1 MMTKTSQAVQNPS
14 PQTLPRWRSALLALS
29 LLGSAAL
36 TASAAAP
43 RIVSVNLLGAT
54 SDNVAMVATTTNNWA
69 GAPGVRAQY
78 WNDMSTGVNA
88 LTSVADQTGAGVVDG
103 SSVPMGVNF
112 TQSGGGNRININ
124 ANPGN
129 NEARMF
135 NGVYD
140 QFENGTS
147 IFEATNIPFASYN
160 VYCYTRPDA
169 GGSFRGG
176 FFYVT
181 NTTAKKWL
189 KGGTVSGTTI
199 PLPDNNGNGYVE
211 SSTTTPP
218 TTFAQ
223 ISAGHFVSFKN
234 VTGSTLRVEMSA
246 VGAGAGGV
254 LDGDGARRHKVVG
267 FQIVEVPSSGTVTNL
282 SLGSAIP
289 NLLGGNPV
297 GFQLM
302 VIGDYDEGYSYPV
315 STLPTIAYASE
326 NPSVFTVNSGGSIAP
341 LNPGTANLV
350 VTFTNL
356 NLSTI
361 SLTQAVTVLGPI
373 SVSVPTL
380 TVTNMFVG
388 NNAADT
394 SQAKML
400 ASFTG
405 FPNVDVTAY
414 TTMVWS
420 TQPSSVATISGSGL
434 VTAVAP
440 GSFSVI
446 GTIGGLSA
454 TNTSG
459 TVTTAAAPGSVPVL
473 SFNISDVVN
482 LANFKDLSG
491 APGARTAY
499 WNNIPLL
506 GANASNQ
513 ISNPLDYH
521 GDIKSGTVVVV
532 TGKATGG
539 TGTAGTL
546 TTNEA
551 KIFRCYYDSGL
562 NSPAGGPNP
571 SFPNTSATEGIIAV
585 TNVPYAKYDVYF
597 YAFNDTGALNR
608 PGHFTVAETGET
620 RWRKNVATLTGGTGN
635 NIPSETTGNG
645 YLEATPIISGGS
657 IPNAVVPGTLANVP
671 GGNYVKFSNLTN
683 ATLVVTWGSDSTDT
697 VIDANTVT
705 RLRLVGFQI
714 VNTDLNNVQ
723 ATNIFLSAPVANLL
737 PGNPV
742 TTSVNPLVNFLNG
755 VQNFNVATAEGT
767 TYDSSNPSVFTV
779 SATGV
784 ITPGTTPGAAN
795 LIIKYTN
802 AVSSVSLTQAVTVL
816 APLAV
821 KATATPAVLYLD
833 SVLGVQTSQVKL
845 LATFLG
851 NTNVDVSAFNT
862 ASIGDYDP
870 IVASVSGNVATPV
883 GLGLADLGGFYL
895 GTEYV
900 TTNALTVR
908 SINDAPSLAH
918 RYSFRDAYGASTV
931 VDSIGGANGT
941 VFTAL
946 NGYQNITLDGDFAQ
960 FPGDAGYTNAPYVAL
975 PNGILSGKSD
985 ITFDFWFRIRQNKDW
1000 SRIFDAGVSSKDT
1013 DPRSS
1018 GSATTQSIV
1027 YSPKPAGSGPG
1038 RFEIKLPAGNAFLAG
1053 TTTLPV
1059 GVEHHVTLVYSP
1071 NQNII
1076 KMYVNGVLE
1085 NSMTPVAGATLNT
1098 LAETHVWLGVSG
1110 NNDATLNGGINE
1122 LRIYEGAFSDSDVAA
1137 SHAAGSGD
1145 GLPVLARPSLA
1156 ITPAGS
1162 NAVLTWPIANNGA
1175 ILYSN
1180 TVLDGLWY
1188 PVNLTPTTVGP
1199 NLQLTVPA
1207 AAAEAFFS
1215 LQKP

>member
-1 MMTKTSQAVQNPS
+1 MKNQPTQNSSPRATSS
-14 PQTLPRWRSALLALS
+14 WRRALLALS
-29 LLGSAAL
+29 LVGTVTWSAQ
-36 TASAAAP
+36 AAAP

-78 WNDMSTGVNA
+78 WNDMVTGVSA
-88 LTSVADQTGAGVVDG
+88 LTSVTDQTGAGVVDG
-103 SSVPMGVNF
+103 GSVPMGVNF
-112 TQSGGGNRININ
+112 IQAGGGSRFNNT
-124 ANPGN
+124 ASPGN

-135 NGVYD
+135 NGVFD
-140 QFENGTS
+140 NFENGTS
-147 IFEATNIPFASYN
+147 VFEATNIPFASYN
-160 VYCYTRPDA
+160 VYCYARPDA

-181 NTTAKKWL
+181 NTAAKKWL
-189 KGGTVSGTTI
+189 KGGTVSGTAMA
-199 PLPDNNGNGYVE
+199 LPDNNGNGYLE
-211 SSTTTPP
+211 SSTATPP

-267 FQIVEVPSSGTVTNL
+267 FQIVEVPSSGTATNL
-282 SLGSAIP
+282 SLGSVIP
-289 NLLGGNPV
+289 SLLGGNPV

-302 VIGDYDEGYSYPV
+302 VIGAYDEGFSYPV
-315 STLPTIAYASE
+315 STLSTIAYASE
-326 NPSVFTVNSGGSIAP
+326 NPSVFSVNSSGSIAP

-420 TQPSSVATISGSGL
+420 TQPSSVATISSAGL
-434 VTAVAP
+434 VTAVSP
-440 GSFSVI
+440 GAFSLV

-459 TVTTAAAPGSVPVL
+459 TVAASSAPGSVPVL

-506 GANASNQ
+506 GTAASNQ

-521 GDIKSGTVVVV
+521 GAIKSGTVVVV

-539 TGTAGTL
+539 TGTSGTL

-562 NSPAGGPNP
+562 NSPAN
-571 SFPNTSATEGIIAV
+571 SAATEGIIAV
-585 TNVPYAKYDVYF
+585 TNVPYGKYDAYF
-597 YAFNDTGALNR
+597 YVYNDNGQLTR
-608 PGHFTVAETGET
+608 PGHFTVAETQET

-635 NIPSETTGNG
+635 ITPNETTGGG

-683 ATLVVTWGSDSTDT
+683 STLVVTWGSDTTDN
-697 VIDANTVT
+697 VLDAATVT
-705 RLRLVGFQI
+705 RMRLVGFQI

-742 TTSVNPLVNFLNG
+742 STSVNPLVNFLNG
-755 VQNFNVATAEGT
+755 VQNFNVATAPGT
-767 TYDSSNPSVFTV
+767 TYDSANPAIFTV
-779 SATGV
+779 SPAGV
-784 ITPGTTPGAAN
+784 ITPGTTPGTAN

-833 SVLGVQTSQVKL
+833 SVLGVQTAQVKL

-870 IVASVSGNVATPV
+870 TVASVSGNVATPV

-895 GTEYV
+895 GVEYV

-918 RYSFRDAYGASTV
+918 RYSFRDAYNATTV
-931 VDSIGGANGT
+931 VDSISGANGT

-946 NGYQNITLDGDFAQ
+946 NGYQNIALDGEFAQ

-975 PNGILSGKSD
+975 PSGILSGKSD

-1000 SRIFDAGVSSKDT
+1000 ARIFDAGVTSKDT
-1013 DPRSS
+1013 DPHNA

-1110 NNDATLNGGINE
+1110 NNDATLNGGIDE

-1137 SHAAGSGD
+1137 SQAAGSGD

-1156 ITPAGS
+1156 ITASGS
-1162 NAVLTWPIANNGA
+1162 NAVLSWPIANNGA

-1180 TVLDGLWY
+1180 TVLDGVWY
-1188 PVNLTPTTVGP
+1188 PVNLTPMTVGP

>member
-1 MMTKTSQAVQNPS
+1 MNNHHIRISTARAASVRRRACGILAV
-14 PQTLPRWRSALLALS
+14 ALW
-29 LLGSAAL
+29 GVAAL
-36 TASAAAP
+36 TVSAAAP
-43 RIVSVNLLGAT
+43 RIVSINLLGAT
-54 SDNVAMVATTTNNWA
+54 SDSVAMVATATNNFA

-78 WNDMSTGVNA
+78 WNDMPTGVNS
-88 LTSVADQTGAGVVDG
+88 LTSVTDQTGAGVVDG

-112 TQSGGGNRININ
+112 TQSGGGSRFNGV
-124 ANPGN
+124 ASPGN

-147 IFEATNIPFASYN
+147 ILEATNIPFTSYN

-181 NTTAKKWL
+181 NTAAKKWI

-199 PLPDNNGNGYVE
+199 ALPDNNGIGYVE
-211 SSTTTPP
+211 SSTATAP
-218 TTFAQ
+218 TSFSQ

-234 VTGSTLRVEMSA
+234 ITGPTLRVEMSA

-267 FQIVEVPSSGTVTNL
+267 FQIVEVPSSGAATNL
-282 SLGSAIP
+282 SLGATIP
-289 NLLGGNPV
+289 SLLGGNPV

-302 VIGDYDEGYSYPV
+302 VIGDYDEGFSYPV
-315 STLPTIAYASE
+315 STLQTIAYASE
-326 NPSVFTVNSGGSIAP
+326 NPSIFTVNSGGSISA

-356 NLSTI
+356 NLGTI
-361 SLTQAVTVLGPI
+361 SLTQAVTVLAPI

-380 TVTNMFVG
+380 ALTNMFVG

-400 ASFTG
+400 ATFLGST
-405 FPNVDVTAY
+405 NVDVTAY

-420 TQPSSVATISGSGL
+420 TQPSSVATISSLGL

-440 GSFSVI
+440 GTFSVI

-454 TNTSG
+454 TNASG
-459 TVTTAAAPGSVPVL
+459 TVATSAAPGSVPVL
-473 SFNISDVVN
+473 SFNISDAVN

-506 GANASNQ
+506 GATASNQ

-521 GDIKSGTVVVV
+521 GAIKSGTVAVV
-532 TGKATGG
+532 TGKSTSG
-539 TGTAGTL
+539 TGTSGTL

-551 KIFRCYYDSGL
+551 KIFRCFYDSGL
-562 NSPAGGPNP
+562 NSPAGGSDPN
-571 SFPNTSATEGIIAV
+571 FPNTSATEGIIAV

-597 YAFNDTGALNR
+597 YAYNDTGALNR

-620 RWRKNVATLTGGTGN
+620 RWRKNVATLSGGTGN
-635 NIPSETTGNG
+635 ITPNETTGGG

-657 IPNAVVPGTLANVP
+657 IPNSVVPGTLANVP

-723 ATNIFLSAPVANLL
+723 ATNIFLSASVANLL

-755 VQNFNVATAEGT
+755 VQNFNVSTAEGT
-767 TYDSSNPSVFTV
+767 TYDSSNPSIFTV
-779 SATGV
+779 SPWGV
-784 ITPGTTPGAAN
+784 ITPGTTPGTAN
-795 LIIKYTN
+795 LIIHYTN

-816 APLAV
+816 APLSV

-833 SVLGVQTSQVKL
+833 SVLGTQTSQVKL
-845 LATFLG
+845 LATFNG
-851 NTNVDVSAFNT
+851 YTNVDISAFNT
-862 ASIGDYDP
+862 VTIGDYEP
-870 IVASVSGNVATPV
+870 AIASVSGGVATPV

-895 GTEYV
+895 GTEYITANV
-900 TTNALTVR
+900 LTIR

-918 RYSFRDAYGASTV
+918 RYSFRDGYGSSTV
-931 VDSIGGANGT
+931 VDSIGGANGS

-946 NGYQNITLDGDFAQ
+946 NGYQNITLDGEFVQ

-975 PNGILSGKSD
+975 PSGILSGKSD
-985 ITFDFWFRIRQNKDW
+985 VTFDFWFRVNQNKDW
-1000 SRIFDAGVSSKDT
+1000 ARIFDAGVSSKDT
-1013 DPRSS
+1013 DPHNA
-1018 GSATTQSIV
+1018 GSVTTQSIV
-1027 YSPKPAGSGPG
+1027 YSPKPGGSGPG

-1059 GVEHHVTLVYSP
+1059 GIEQHVTLVYSP

-1110 NNDATLNGGINE
+1110 NNDPTLAGGIDE
-1122 LRIYEGAFSDSDVAA
+1122 LRIYEGAFSDADVAA
-1137 SHAAGSGD
+1137 SQTAGASD

-1156 ITPAGS
+1156 ITPSGS
-1162 NAVLTWPIANNGA
+1162 NAILSWPIANNGS

-1180 TVLDGLWY
+1180 TVLDGIWY
-1188 PVNLTPTTVGP
+1188 PVNLTPTTVGA

-1207 AAAEAFFS
+1207 TATNAFFS